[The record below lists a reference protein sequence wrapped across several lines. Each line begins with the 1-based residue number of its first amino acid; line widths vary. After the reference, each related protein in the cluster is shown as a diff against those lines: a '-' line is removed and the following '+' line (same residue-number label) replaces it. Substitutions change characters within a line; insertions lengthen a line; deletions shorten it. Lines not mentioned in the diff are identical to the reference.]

1 MTKPFDARDWALV
14 QSFLAVA
21 ELGSLSAAARQLD
34 RSQPTLGRHI
44 RALESDLDTLLFDR
58 HARGLILTEGGN
70 ELLPYA
76 SQMRDAMNA
85 IALTAAG
92 QSQQLAGTVRI
103 TCSVF
108 ASHYLL
114 PPVFAELRALEPSIQ
129 LEIVP
134 TDSSENLLFRE
145 ADIAVRMY
153 RPTQLEVVTKHIAD
167 IPLGVFAAKSYL
179 DRVGRPRRVEDLLEH
194 DLIGYDRNDMILRQ
208 MQEMGWRVS
217 RDDFAVRCDNQSTY
231 WALLRAGCG
240 IGFSQVEVGRA
251 EPLTEELHLGLEIPP
266 LPVWLAAHQTMRHTP
281 RVRRVWDVL
290 SNGIK
295 THLAEAKQRPNAS

>member
-1 MTKPFDARDWALV
+1 MGSSIDTRDWALV

-21 ELGSLSAAARQLD
+21 EHGSLSAAARILD

-44 RALESDLDTLLFDR
+44 RALEAGLDTPLFDR
-58 HARGLILTEGGN
+58 HARGLVLTQDGK
-70 ELLPYA
+70 ELLPHA
-76 SQMRDAMNA
+76 HQMREAMNA

-92 QSQQLAGTVRI
+92 HSQELQGTVRI

-114 PPVFAELRALEPSIQ
+114 PPVFAELRTLEPSIQ

-134 TDSSENLLFRE
+134 SDSSENLLFRE

-153 RPTQLEVVTKHIAD
+153 RPTQMEVVTKHIAD

-179 DRVGRPRRVEDLLEH
+179 DRAGRPQRVEDLLDH
-194 DLIGYDRNDMILRQ
+194 DLIGYDRNDMIL
-208 MQEMGWRVS
+208 QEMRSMGWSVT
-217 RDDFAVRCDNQSTY
+217 RDSFAVRCDNQSTY

-240 IGFSQVEVGRA
+240 VGFSQVEVGRA
-251 EPLTEELHLGLEIPP
+251 EPLTEELHLGLQIPP
-266 LPVWLAAHQTMRHTP
+266 LPVWLAAHHAMRHTP
-281 RVRRVWDVL
+281 RIRRVWDLL
-290 SNGIK
+290 SEGIK
-295 THLAEAKQRPNAS
+295 ETLANAQRAAIKS